1 MCEPRSTNPEDT
13 VTRAHA
19 ETPQRSDRKAAQE
32 DEQVRLRPETSHTQ
46 VHAGTHTYADT
57 GTHTDTQRDTET
69 QTQAHTCAR
78 RSSAL
83 TVQHSPQ
90 TRLGVP
96 SALFQD
102 RDGLR
107 AALPGSLPS
116 PTSTYQLSSLSTREE
131 SQ

>member
-1 MCEPRSTNPEDT
+1 MCEPRPTSPEGT
-13 VTRAHA
+13 GTRAHG
-19 ETPQRSDRKAAQE
+19 ETPQRSDREAAQ
-32 DEQVRLRPETSHTQ
+32 QVRVRPETSHTP

-57 GTHTDTQRDTET
+57 GTHTDTQTHA
-69 QTQAHTCAR
+69 QAHACAR
-78 RSSAL
+78 GSSAR
-83 TVQHSPQ
+83 TAQRSPQ

-107 AALPGSLPS
+107 AALPSSLPS